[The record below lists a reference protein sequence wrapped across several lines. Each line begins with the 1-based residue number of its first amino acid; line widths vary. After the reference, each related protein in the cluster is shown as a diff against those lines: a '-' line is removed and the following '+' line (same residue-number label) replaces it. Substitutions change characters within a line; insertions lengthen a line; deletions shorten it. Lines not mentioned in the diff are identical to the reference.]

1 MVTIPAPSPAALVDH
16 PHCERSFPGDISPA
30 RHLVTVAYEI
40 VQRDAVAARGLHA
53 CNIRDND
60 LPVAE
65 KQLKLRGQFIPFG
78 LAGQYRY
85 RIFGVDCGLFNV
97 TDLPQTVTLAE
108 AASVDFLSG
117 ERYEQDTIPLS
128 PFQVRCISA

>member
-53 CNIRDND
+53 CNIRDDD

-78 LAGQYRY
+78 LAGQYRLT
-85 RIFGVDCGLFNV
+85 RAIQAQDVRRAIKSAEHKCD
-97 TDLPQTVTLAE
+97 TL
-108 AASVDFLSG
+108 VL
-117 ERYEQDTIPLS
+117 Q
-128 PFQVRCISA
+128 